1 LRLLENL
8 DPTPRIQ
15 AQAPWKPAIVFE
27 DGEGEATTNG
37 YHADERP
44 DFDRFLEEAGF
55 DASKYEIVGEPR
67 TSRWQVARPFPLE
80 PEWLTAYKFRFRHKT
95 QASVDL
101 PLLYSQAKKKAKT
114 YTPTIT
120 GKAFVIV
127 AADFQIGKVAS
138 RGNTEDALARIFES
152 FSRIEKQLKAGRYE
166 KIVIVDAGDIV
177 ENFDNAAASAQLQ
190 SNDLSIMSQ
199 VDVASS
205 IMFDLLKITTKYAPT
220 VYASIGSN
228 HCQWRSNRA
237 TIGKPGVDDWG
248 IFITKQLRKLAI
260 ETSMPVTF
268 LIPEPYEESLAFDLF
283 DDGFHIVGVAHGHQS
298 SRPEGIPSWFEKQIA
313 GLQPT
318 NSASILITGHF
329 HHLRVQQ
336 LGQAP
341 NGGSRWW
348 IQAST
353 SDNGSDWYRLTSGQD
368 STPGITCFT
377 LEKGKHFAGSVNI
390 F

>member
-1 LRLLENL
+1 MLENL
-8 DPTPRIQ
+8 DPAPRIQ
-15 AQAPWKPAIVFE
+15 STAPWKPAILFE

-37 YHADERP
+37 YRTGDEP
-44 DFDRFLEEAGF
+44 NFDKFLEEAGF
-55 DASKYEIVGEPR
+55 DSRLYEIVGEPR

-80 PEWLTAYKFRFRHKT
+80 PEWFTAYKFRFRKKLQT
-95 QASVDL
+95 TIDL
-101 PLLYSQAKKKAKT
+101 PLLYAQAKKKTKT
-114 YTPTIT
+114 FTPTVT

-127 AADFQIGKVAS
+127 AADFQIGKNAS
-138 RGNTEDALARIFES
+138 RGGTPELLERIFTS
-152 FSRIEKQLKAGRYE
+152 FAKIERELKAGKFE
-166 KIVIVDAGDIV
+166 KIIIADAGDII

-199 VDVASS
+199 VDLAAS
-205 IMFDLLKITTKYAPT
+205 IMWDLIKLASKYAPVT
-220 VYASIGSN
+220 YASVGSN
-228 HCQWRSNRA
+228 HCQCRSNRA

-248 IFITKQLRKLAI
+248 IFITKQLRKLAV
-260 ETSMPVTF
+260 ETGLPVTF
-268 LIPEPYEESLAFDLF
+268 LIPEPHEETLAFDVF
-283 DDGFHIVGVAHGHQS
+283 DDGFHIVGLAHGHQS
-298 SRPEGIPSWFEKQIA
+298 GRPDNIPTWLEKQIA
-313 GLQPT
+313 GLQPLHPV
-318 NSASILITGHF
+318 SICVTGHF

-353 SDNGSDWYRLTSGQD
+353 SDSGSDWFRLTSGQD

-377 LEKGKHFAGSVNI
+377 LEKGKHFAGSVSI